1 MAISRHAHKINS
13 CQKKCHRGR
22 DFFSPRYYY
31 YYFSGRKCCK
41 MHSFLIVDDKVI
53 TYLTHKFFFLYFL
66 NKKVE
71 RIVKLYSLANSMEI
85 CVTFHL
91 IGKKHFT
98 FYFTYILWF
107 WLDSMSFPLCRI
119 HLFLTDRSAVKCV
132 IKKPYLFF
140 VWIQWKLVKL

>member
-22 DFFSPRYYY
+22 GFFFLLDITIISLEEILQNAFFSYCRWQ
-31 YYFSGRKCCK
+31 SN
-41 MHSFLIVDDKVI
+41 
-53 TYLTHKFFFLYFL
+53 YLFDTQVFFLYFL

-91 IGKKHFT
+91 IGKKNFT

-107 WLDSMSFPLCRI
+107 WLDSMFFPLCRI
-119 HLFLTDRSAVKCV
+119 HLFLTDRYAVKCV
-132 IKKPYLFF
+132 IKKPFLFF